1 MDTLRVCDFGRVSA
15 RRSQTLWHALAHG
28 VSAGAPPTLSFMR
41 PARPYVGLGYH
52 RPAAEVDL
60 DWCREAGLPVYR
72 RKAGGGVVYLDDA
85 QLFFQITVPAASL
98 PAARGVALRHLLAP
112 AVAAWSAAG
121 VEAQLD
127 PAGEVVVPGG
137 TGVSPEVKGLEP
149 LGRKVCGHAAAQIG
163 DAVVVVGNF
172 IERFDHDAAARVLA
186 LPPDARAEAARLMR
200 RFVAATPVDAA
211 TFQSAAVAAYSEAL
225 GLEAVPGHMTGDE
238 RRHLAHLDVRFGT
251 ARWLAGPVAG
261 RPLPAA
267 RTVKIRAGVFV
278 VTAEAAAARLV
289 AGVVGDRVERAV
301 LAVPEWNG
309 AAARLAAGLEGL
321 SMPEARALLATAG
334 APGARLAGALA
345 GLRWEG
351 VGMPAL
357 AAT

>member
-1 MDTLRVCDFGRVSA
+1 MATLRVCDFGRVSA

-85 QLFFQITVPAASL
+85 QLFFQITVPATSL
-98 PAARGVALRHLLAP
+98 PPARGVALRHLLAP
-112 AVAAWSAAG
+112 AVTAWRAAG
-121 VEAQLD
+121 IDAWLD
-127 PAGEVVVPGG
+127 PAGEVVVGDG
-137 TGVSPEVKGLEP
+137 SA
-149 LGRKVCGHAAAQIG
+149 LGSKVCGHAAAQIG
-163 DAVVVVGNF
+163 DAVVVVGNL

-200 RFVAATPVDAA
+200 RFVAATPADAA
-211 TFQSAAVAAYSEAL
+211 TFQSAAVTAYGEAL
-225 GLEAVPGHMTGDE
+225 GLEPVPGTMTGDE
-238 RRHLAHLDVRFGT
+238 RIHLAHLDTRFAT

-278 VTAEAAAARLV
+278 VTAEAAAARLL
-289 AGVVGDRVERAV
+289 AGVVGNRVERAV
-301 LAVPEWNG
+301 LAAPEWNG
-309 AAARLAAGLEGL
+309 AATRLAAGLEGL
-321 SMPEARALLATAG
+321 SLPETTARLATAG
-334 APGARLAGALA
+334 AAGARLAGALA
-345 GLRWEG
+345 GLRTT
-351 VGMPAL
+351 
-357 AAT
+357 AA

>member
-1 MDTLRVCDFGRVSA
+1 VCDFGRVSA

-60 DWCREAGLPVYR
+60 AWCREAGLPVYR

-85 QLFFQITVPAASL
+85 QLFFQITVPATSL
-98 PAARGVALRHLLAP
+98 PAARGAALRHLLAP
-112 AVAAWSAAG
+112 AVAAWRAAG
-121 VEAQLD
+121 VDARLD
-127 PAGEVVVPGG
+127 PAGEVVVGEIPA
-137 TGVSPEVKGLEP
+137 
-149 LGRKVCGHAAAQIG
+149 LGIKVCGHAAAQIG
-163 DAVVVVGNF
+163 GAVVVVGNL

-200 RFVAATPVDAA
+200 RFVAATPADAA
-211 TFQSAAVAAYSEAL
+211 TFQSAAVAAYGEAL
-225 GLEAVPGHMTGDE
+225 GLEVVPGHMSSDE
-238 RRHLAHLDVRFGT
+238 RRHLAHLDVHFGT

-278 VTAEAAAARLV
+278 VTAEAAAARLM
-289 AGVVGDRVERAV
+289 AGVVGDKVERAV
-301 LAVPEWNG
+301 LSAPEWNG
-309 AAARLAAGLEGL
+309 TAGPLAAGLEGL
-321 SMPEARALLATAG
+321 SLSEARS
-334 APGARLAGALA
+334 RLAGAGAAGAGLADALA
-345 GLRWEG
+345 GLR
-351 VGMPAL
+351 L
-357 AAT
+357 TAA

>member
-1 MDTLRVCDFGRVSA
+1 MATLRVCDFGRVSA

-85 QLFFQITVPAASL
+85 QLFFQITVPATSV
-98 PAARGVALRHLLAP
+98 PTARGVALRQLLAP
-112 AVAAWSAAG
+112 AVAAWRAAG
-121 VEAQLD
+121 VDAELD
-127 PAGEVVVPGG
+127 PAGEVVVGAAPGG
-137 TGVSPEVKGLEP
+137 TGVSPGVKI
-149 LGRKVCGHAAAQIG
+149 CGHAAAEIG
-163 DAVVVVGNF
+163 DAVVVVGNL

-200 RFVAATPVDAA
+200 RFVAATPADAA
-211 TFQSAAVAAYSEAL
+211 TFQSAAVTAYGEAL
-225 GLEAVPGHMTGDE
+225 GLEPVPGTMTGDE
-238 RRHLAHLDVRFGT
+238 RLHLAHLDTRFAT

-289 AGVVGDRVERAV
+289 AGVVGDKVERAV
-301 LAVPEWNG
+301 LAAPEWNG
-309 AAARLAAGLEGL
+309 TASSLAAGLEGL
-321 SMPEARALLATAG
+321 SLSEARG
-334 APGARLAGALA
+334 RLAGAGAAGAGLADALA
-345 GLRWEG
+345 GLR
-351 VGMPAL
+351 MT
-357 AAT
+357 AA

>member
-1 MDTLRVCDFGRVSA
+1 VL
-15 RRSQTLWHALAHG
+15 
-28 VSAGAPPTLSFMR
+28 
-41 PARPYVGLGYH
+41 
-52 RPAAEVDL
+52 
-60 DWCREAGLPVYR
+60 
-72 RKAGGGVVYLDDA
+72 
-85 QLFFQITVPAASL
+85 
-98 PAARGVALRHLLAP
+98 
-112 AVAAWSAAG
+112 
-121 VEAQLD
+121 
-127 PAGEVVVPGG
+127 
-137 TGVSPEVKGLEP
+137 PEVKGLEP

-163 DAVVVVGNF
+163 DAVVVVGNL

-211 TFQSAAVAAYSEAL
+211 TFQSAAVAAYGEAL
-225 GLEAVPGHMTGDE
+225 GLEPVPGTMTGDE
-238 RRHLAHLDVRFGT
+238 RVHLAHLDVRFGT

-301 LAVPEWNG
+301 LAAPEWNG

-321 SMPEARALLATAG
+321 SMPEARDRLATAG

-351 VGMPAL
+351 VGMTAL